1 MVWFLRA
8 VMKKTKVIIS
18 DEPGASLDPQSKNQ
32 VMDMIN
38 IIGKDR
44 TIILIT
50 HDMDMADNMDR
61 IITLDKGKII
71 SDVNNKQKSKN
82 NNNNYGWN

>member
-1 MVWFLRA
+1 
-8 VMKKTKVIIS
+8 
-18 DEPGASLDPQSKNQ
+18 
-32 VMDMIN
+32 MDMIN

-71 SDVNNKQKSKN
+71 SDVNNKQKSKKIITIMDGIKN
-82 NNNNYGWN
+82 ILNFT